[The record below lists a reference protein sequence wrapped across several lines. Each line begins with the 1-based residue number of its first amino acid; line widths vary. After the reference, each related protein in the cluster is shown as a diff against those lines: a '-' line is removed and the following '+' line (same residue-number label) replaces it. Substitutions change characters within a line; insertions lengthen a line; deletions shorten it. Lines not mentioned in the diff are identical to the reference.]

1 VHALEREPAMLAALQ
16 QAARRAGLAER
27 VTTER
32 RDLQR
37 VPLTGA
43 ELARFNALVIDPPR
57 AGARV
62 QAEALAA
69 SRLGRLAL
77 VSCNPATF
85 ARDARIL
92 VDGGWRCLWV
102 RPIDAFLWSS
112 RIELVSAFA
121 RPAKDDPRRS
131 M

>member
-1 VHALEREPAMLAALQ
+1 
-16 QAARRAGLAER
+16 
-27 VTTER
+27 
-32 RDLQR
+32 
-37 VPLTGA
+37 
-43 ELARFNALVIDPPR
+43 VIDPPR

-92 VDGGWRCLWV
+92 VDGGWHCLWV

>member
-1 VHALEREPAMLAALQ
+1 MLAALQ

-69 SRLGRLAL
+69 SGLGRLAL

-112 RIELVSAFA
+112 RIELLGAFA

-131 M
+131 T